1 MLATYTRRIWVCSVL
16 TSLSRDT
23 EKNRGYP
30 SSCDKF
36 PICHWNLN
44 SISAHNVMKISLLSA
59 YISNHNF
66 DILCLPETYLDSSI
80 SSNDNNLTIPGYDL
94 YTADHPSNVKYECM
108 CVCACVRVHVSV
120 CVYVCVGL
128 CMRVCVCVEDGQA
141 GVRYSITSRVHQI

>member
-1 MLATYTRRIWVCSVL
+1 MMLATYTRRIWVCSVL
-16 TSLSRDT
+16 ISLSRDT

-108 CVCACVRVHVSV
+108 CVCVCARACECV
-120 CVYVCVGL
+120 CVCVGL
-128 CMRVCVCVEDGQA
+128 CMHVCVCVEDGQA